1 MELEFSVKDQQ
12 HRLSVVAHEGRTE
25 LVFDAICVHRDG
37 VFGVVECEL
46 DLFSL

>member
-25 LVFDAICVHRDG
+25 LVFDNNAMPIMG
-37 VFGVVECEL
+37 
-46 DLFSL
+46 SLQDIVKATGFLS